1 MNNNSFIN
9 ILLGVILLII
19 SACGEVNYVDVG
31 SSLEY
36 IDMVGTKYT
45 VISPVNAF
53 GIRKHSNASV
63 DYITI
68 IPPPGIDGAQIGF
81 KIPIAIGEIFT
92 IETVYES
99 NRIFDSSIS
108 FGVNIDGSSVPKNLP
123 IRIELM
129 RGNQGLTRLS
139 LNPSIFRKM

>member
-1 MNNNSFIN
+1 MNHNSFIN

-53 GIRKHSNASV
+53 GIRKHSNAPV

-81 KIPIAIGEIFT
+81 KIPI
-92 IETVYES
+92 
-99 NRIFDSSIS
+99 DSSIS

-123 IRIELM
+123 IRVELM

-139 LNPSIFRKM
+139 LNPSIFRKNVTTQHP